1 MSTYI
6 SLHTYSKITNRRS
19 EGGMEAGMIDL
30 RRWTIDDKYQQGSPP
45 HTLVTV
51 VCPNTRLRYA
61 CNATHACS
69 LGPHHNKKHTHTSL
83 VPRHVCQESAH
94 TNETSRPN
102 TEASSPVWFH
112 SYAVTRRTHARPR
125 WNVFSAAAASADV
138 SFESRPPLEGR
149 SAGAPQP
156 LSSKL
161 TPPMNYKTNRNNPC
175 IKSRLYAAPSG
186 ETEQTVAVS
195 AYTQSSCWGLRPI

>member
-1 MSTYI
+1 MTNI
-6 SLHTYSKITNRRS
+6 SRDLHLTLLSLLYVPTRGCDMPATQRMPAHWAHITTKN
-19 EGGMEAGMIDL
+19 
-30 RRWTIDDKYQQGSPP
+30 
-45 HTLVTV
+45 
-51 VCPNTRLRYA
+51 
-61 CNATHACS
+61 
-69 LGPHHNKKHTHTSL
+69 THTSL